1 MIWLWLVLAILA
13 IFFGLV
19 TFRGAPYVPS
29 KKIYINQALRE
40 LYPLTT
46 DDVLVDIG
54 SGDGVVLRVASKLGA
69 RAIGYEIN
77 PILVFIS
84 RFLSRKDSRVSVR
97 LVDFWLTHLPDDTTV
112 IYVFSVKRDMKK
124 IIKWAQ
130 SETNRLNRPL
140 YLISFAFELGDMKS
154 IKNVGAYHLYKF
166 HSLQSY
172 EAQV

>member
-46 DDVLVDIG
+46 KDVLIDIG
-54 SGDGVVLRVASKLGA
+54 SGDGVVLREASGIGA
-69 RAIGYEIN
+69 RAVGYEIN

-97 LVDFWLTHLPDDTTV
+97 LVDFWLTHLPDDATV

-140 YLISFAFELGDMKS
+140 YLISFAFELDDMKS
-154 IKNVGAYHLYKF
+154 IKNVGAYHLYRF
-166 HSLQSY
+166 HSLQSH